1 MRAPSSLRWRRW
13 SDGYIRFHVPSGDTH
28 LADPLLAEALLR
40 LRDGPATI
48 RALAGDAGGD
58 AAAAAARHLADSFA
72 ALRDAGVLEVDG

>member
-13 SDGYIRFHVPSGDTH
+13 SDGYILFHVPSGDTH

-48 RALAGDAGGD
+48 RALAGETGGD
-58 AAAAAARHLADSFA
+58 AATVTRHLSDSFA
-72 ALRDAGVLEVDG
+72 VLRDAGVLEADG